1 MKYKKY
7 PKVLIVSHNVFST
20 TSSMGKTMAAFFNGW
35 ERENIAQLYF
45 HTESPNSNICKRYFR
60 VTDFDII
67 EAIFKFKKPGTILDE
82 HDIKMNTSSTRVDTG
97 IKSDIYKAGK
107 KRKPYMYFIRNLI
120 WGTNKWKTKELIN
133 WIDDFKPEVVFY
145 AAGDYSFSIKIAL
158 AICKLKSIPM
168 VVFFGDDYYL
178 CSTHKGSFLNWFN
191 RKIYKGE
198 FSKMFS
204 YLSCFIAASDKMQ
217 RKYSGVFNKPGYVI
231 LTSTEVGQMA
241 SSHDNIKVSYI
252 GNMGF
257 DRWKPLVE
265 IGKYLKYMGYILDIY
280 SAENRKNVINELNLE
295 NGIRFH
301 GAVPSCQ
308 VKEIIKSST
317 IIIHIE
323 SMDEINREKTR
334 YSMSTKIAESL
345 GSGVCLF
352 AYGPKDVSSIEYLVE
367 NDVACVVTDKYDLQ
381 GKLREIL
388 NCKELRA
395 KYIKNAL
402 NLADRKHNIA
412 TNTQLFY
419 KIMTEACMRKEDNID
434 ESITS

>member
-1 MKYKKY
+1 MKCKKY

-35 ERENIAQLYF
+35 DRENIAQLYF

-60 VTDFDII
+60 VTDFDVI

-133 WIDDFKPEVVFY
+133 WIDDFKPDVVFY

-158 AICKLKSIPM
+158 EISKLKSIPM
-168 VVFFGDDYYL
+168 VVYFGDDYYF
-178 CSTHKGSFLNWFN
+178 CNTQRGSLLNWFN
-191 RKIYKGE
+191 RKIYKSE
-198 FSKMFS
+198 FLNMFS
-204 YLSCFIAASDKMQ
+204 YLSYFIAASDKMQ
-217 RKYSGVFNKPGYVI
+217 RKYSAVFNTPGYTI
-231 LTSTEVGQMA
+231 LTSTEARQMA
-241 SSHDNIKVSYI
+241 SSHDKIKVSYI
-252 GNMGF
+252 GNMGL

-265 IGKYLKYMGYILDIY
+265 IGKCLKNMGQVLDVY
-280 SAENRKNVINELNLE
+280 SDENRKSVIEQLNAG
-295 NGIRFH
+295 NGIKFH
-301 GAVPSCQ
+301 GVVPSSE

-317 IIIHIE
+317 IVIHVE
-323 SMDEINREKTR
+323 SMDRINREKTR

-352 AYGPKDVSSIEYLVE
+352 AYGPEDVSSIEYLVK
-367 NDVACVVTDKYDLQ
+367 NDAACVVTDRNELQ
-381 GKLREIL
+381 NKLQEIL
-388 NCKELRA
+388 KYKELRA
-395 KYIKNAL
+395 KYVKNAL
-402 NLADRKHNIA
+402 KLVTTLHNFD
-412 TNTQLFY
+412 TNKQLFY
-419 KIMTEACMRKEDNID
+419 QIITDACTRKECYIN
-434 ESITS
+434 ENITS

>member
-1 MKYKKY
+1 MKCKKY

-35 ERENIAQLYF
+35 DRENIAQLYF
-45 HTESPNSNICKRYFR
+45 HTESPNSNICKKYFR

-82 HDIKMNTSSTRVDTG
+82 RDIKMNTSSTRVDIG

-145 AAGDYSFSIKIAL
+145 ASGDYSFSIKIAL

-178 CSTHKGSFLNWFN
+178 CNTHKGSFLNWFN

-204 YLSCFIAASDKMQ
+204 YLSCFIAVSDKMQ
-217 RKYSGVFNKPGYVI
+217 RKYSGVFNKPGYAI
-231 LTSTEVGQMA
+231 LTSTEVRQMA
-241 SSHDNIKVSYI
+241 SSSNNIKISYI
-252 GNMGF
+252 GNMGL

-265 IGKYLKYMGYILDIY
+265 IGKCLKNMGQVLDVY
-280 SAENRKNVINELNLE
+280 SDENRKRVIEQLNAD
-295 NGIRFH
+295 NGIKFH
-301 GAVPSCQ
+301 GVVPSSE

-317 IIIHIE
+317 IIIHVE
-323 SMDEINREKTR
+323 SMDRINREKTR

-352 AYGPKDVSSIEYLVE
+352 AYGPEDVSSIEYLVK

-388 NCKELRA
+388 NCGELRA

-402 NLADRKHNIA
+402 RLANKRHNFDI
-412 TNTQLFY
+412 NTQLFY
-419 KIMTEACMRKEDNID
+419 KIVTEACTRKVGNVNEN
-434 ESITS
+434 ITS

>member
-1 MKYKKY
+1 MKCKKY

-35 ERENIAQLYF
+35 DRENIAQLYF

-107 KRKPYMYFIRNLI
+107 KRKSYMYFIRNLI

-145 AAGDYSFSIKIAL
+145 ASGDYSFSIKIAL
-158 AICKLKSIPM
+158 EISKLKSISM

-178 CSTHKGSFLNWFN
+178 CNTHKGSFLNWFN

-198 FSKMFS
+198 FLKMFS
-204 YLSCFIAASDKMQ
+204 YLSCFITASDKMQ
-217 RKYSGVFNKPGYVI
+217 RKYSGVFNKPGYAI
-231 LTSTEVGQMA
+231 LTSTEVRQTV
-241 SSHDNIKVSYI
+241 SSSNNIKVSYI
-252 GNMGF
+252 GNMGL

-265 IGKYLKYMGYILDIY
+265 IGKCLNNMGQVLDVY
-280 SAENRKNVINELNLE
+280 SDENRKSVIEQLNAE
-295 NGIRFH
+295 NGIKFH
-301 GAVPSCQ
+301 GVVPSSE

-317 IIIHIE
+317 IIIHVE
-323 SMDEINREKTR
+323 SMDRINREKTR

-352 AYGPKDVSSIEYLVE
+352 AYGPEDVSSIEYLVK
-367 NDVACVVTDKYDLQ
+367 NDVACVVTDKNELQ
-381 GKLREIL
+381 KKLQEIL
-388 NCKELRA
+388 KCEELRA
-395 KYIKNAL
+395 KYVKNAL
-402 NLADRKHNIA
+402 KLATTRHNFDI
-412 TNTQLFY
+412 NKQLFF
-419 KIMTEACMRKEDNID
+419 KVITDVCMRKESYVNENI
-434 ESITS
+434 TG